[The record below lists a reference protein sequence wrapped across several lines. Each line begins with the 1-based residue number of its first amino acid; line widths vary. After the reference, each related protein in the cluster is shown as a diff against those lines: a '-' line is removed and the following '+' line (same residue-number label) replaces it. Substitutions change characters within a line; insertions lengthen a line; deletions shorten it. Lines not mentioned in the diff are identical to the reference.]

1 MSVLLAFPSRLR
13 PIAAPRPMRRRLG
26 QVMALLGCAAL
37 LAGCQATKSI
47 TADTTCREYLQF
59 PGNERSD
66 AAIRISAEV
75 PGVSSP
81 GNPMW
86 AMSLDAACGS
96 SPSKTIREIFSH
108 E

>member
-1 MSVLLAFPSRLR
+1 MLRAFPSS
-13 PIAAPRPMRRRLG
+13 PGSIAAPRARWRRLG
-26 QVMALLGCAAL
+26 QAVALLGCVAL
-37 LAGCQATKSI
+37 LAGCQATKTI

>member
-1 MSVLLAFPSRLR
+1 MGSAFHPG
-13 PIAAPRPMRRRLG
+13 RRRLA
-26 QVMALLGCAAL
+26 VLVTSVLAAI
-37 LAGCQATKSI
+37 SI
-47 TADTTCREYLQF
+47 SACNAADEGITTDTTCRDYLQF

-75 PGVSSP
+75 PGVSNP

-86 AMSLDAACGS
+86 ALSLDAACGS

>member
-1 MSVLLAFPSRLR
+1 MIQRDSTFRSVEFG
-13 PIAAPRPMRRRLG
+13 AARILTRIRNSLTI
-26 QVMALLGCAAL
+26 VVVACALL
-37 LAGCQATKSI
+37 LAGCEATKEIS
-47 TADTTCREYLQF
+47 ADTTCRDYLQF

-66 AAIRISAEV
+66 AAIRISSEV

-86 AMSLDAACGS
+86 ALSLDAACGGN
-96 SPSKTIREIFSH
+96 PDMTIGEYFDD

>member
-1 MSVLLAFPSRLR
+1 MSSAFHH
-13 PIAAPRPMRRRLG
+13 RRRQL
-26 QVMALLGCAAL
+26 VAFALAVFMTIAISACD
-37 LAGCQATKSI
+37 QADKGI

-86 AMSLDAACGS
+86 AMSLDAACGG
-96 SPSKTIREIFSH
+96 SPNKTIREIFSH